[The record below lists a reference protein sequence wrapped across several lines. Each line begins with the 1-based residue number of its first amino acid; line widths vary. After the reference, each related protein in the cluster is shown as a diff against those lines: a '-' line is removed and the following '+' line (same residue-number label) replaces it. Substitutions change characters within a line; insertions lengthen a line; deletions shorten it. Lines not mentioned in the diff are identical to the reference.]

1 MIKLY
6 NIDHFRLEQTFMC
19 GQCFRWYRDGNG
31 VFRGVVGKEA
41 VKMYYVDENT
51 IFVESTNPD
60 LVYWSHYLN
69 FSSDYNKIE
78 ESLSGDEL
86 LKKAI
91 EKGRGIRIVKQE
103 PWETIVSFII
113 SANNNIPRIKK
124 IIEKLCERFG
134 NKIEFDREVFYGFPD
149 PETLAVLSPE
159 DLAEIK
165 CGFRDKY
172 IIDAAKKVASGEI
185 NLEKIHLM
193 TDEDA
198 KKELMKIKG
207 VGPKVADCILLFA
220 YQRHKI
226 FPLDVWTKRI
236 LKEQYNVEEKEAE
249 GFIKEKFGNY
259 AGFAQQYLYNYF
271 AVEKEI

>member
-19 GQCFRWYRDGNG
+19 GQCFRWHKDGNG
-31 VFRGVVGKEA
+31 VFRGVVGTEA

-78 ESLSGDEL
+78 EALAKDEL

-91 EKGRGIRIVKQE
+91 EKGKGIRIVKQE

-113 SANNNIPRIKK
+113 SANNNIPRIRK
-124 IIEKLCERFG
+124 IIEKLCETFG
-134 NKIEFDREVFYGFPD
+134 NKIEFDGGIYYGFPA
-149 PETLAVLSPE
+149 PEVLAVLEPS

-193 TDEDA
+193 TDEEA
-198 KKELMKIKG
+198 KKELMKING

-220 YQRHKI
+220 YQRFKT

-236 LKEQYNVEEKEAE
+236 LKEQYGVEEKEADS
-249 GFIKEKFGNY
+249 FIKEKFGNY

-271 AVEKEI
+271 AVEKES

>member
-6 NIDHFRLEQTFMC
+6 NIDHFRLEQTFDC
-19 GQCFRWYRDGNG
+19 GQCFRWTKDGNG
-31 VFRGVVGKEA
+31 VFWGVVGTEA

-78 ESLSGDEL
+78 EALSGDEL

-91 EKGRGIRIVKQE
+91 DKGRGIRIVKQE

-124 IIEKLCERFG
+124 IIEKLCECFG
-134 NKIEFDREVFYGFPD
+134 NKIEFDGRIFYGFPS
-149 PETLAVLSPE
+149 PETLAVLEPA

-185 NLEKIHLM
+185 DLERIHLM

-198 KKELMKIKG
+198 KKELMKING

-236 LKEQYNVEEKEAE
+236 LKEQYGVEENEE
-249 GFIKEKFGNY
+249 DFIKEKFGNY

-271 AVEKEI
+271 AVEKES